1 MTLEGK
7 TAHVVGFAGAI
18 GSSIATSLANA
29 GCDIIGVDKAKQDS
43 VHISIDKI
51 KESRLSVSKIEEL
64 PDDNWED
71 DITVNLTAP
80 FMVIKQ
86 LLGSMKEKGWRRII
100 HISTICGL
108 VALRNVSSYIAS
120 KSGLI
125 GLTRDAAR
133 LAHPTKQFTEVDQ
146 IADLVLFL
154 CSPAG
159 KNMTG
164 TAIPMDGGI
173 TVS

>member
-7 TAHVVGFAGAI
+7 TAPVVGFASAI

-51 KESRLSVSKIEEL
+51 KKSRLSVSKIEEF

-71 DITVNLTAP
+71 DLNVNMTAP

-86 LLGSMKEKGWRRII
+86 LLGSMKENGWRRII
-100 HISTICGL
+100 HISTICGP

-125 GLTRDAAR
+125 GLTR
-133 LAHPTKQFTEVDQ
+133 

-154 CSPAG
+154 CSPG

-164 TAIPMDGGI
+164 TAIAIHGGI

>member
-1 MTLEGK
+1 
-7 TAHVVGFAGAI
+7 
-18 GSSIATSLANA
+18 
-29 GCDIIGVDKAKQDS
+29 
-43 VHISIDKI
+43 
-51 KESRLSVSKIEEL
+51 
-64 PDDNWED
+64 
-71 DITVNLTAP
+71 
-80 FMVIKQ
+80 MVIKQ

>member
-7 TAHVVGFAGAI
+7 TALVVGFAGAI
-18 GSSIATSLANA
+18 GSSIATSLADA
-29 GCDIIGVDKAKQDS
+29 GCDIIGVDKAKQDN
-43 VHISIDKI
+43 VQISIDKI
-51 KESRLSVSKIEEL
+51 KKSRLSVSKIEEL

-80 FMVIKQ
+80 FMVITQ
-86 LLGSMKEKGWRRII
+86 LLGSMKEKGWGRIV

-125 GLTRDAAR
+125 GLTRVIR
-133 LAHPTKQFTEVDQ
+133 N
-146 IADLVLFL
+146 LFSIL
-154 CSPAG
+154 YVTLFVKCYEISLLQKTPFSNS
-159 KNMTG
+159 KTCIIYM
-164 TAIPMDGGI
+164 
-173 TVS
+173 